1 MRLFVAIPVPEEIK
15 QYAYAI
21 RNELEFLNPDIKW
34 VEYQNYHLTLKF
46 LGEVEDYK
54 IDRVQKCLMQAAESS
69 TPFVLRLSHLGF
81 FPNRR
86 HPRVLWI
93 GVKGE
98 LDKADFLGERI
109 DAYLNELGFEDDK
122 KRTFHLTLGRIRSER
137 NQNKLI
143 EKIYEINQNIT
154 EYKFAVNN
162 FLLMESYLYSDGPV
176 YKVNHSFELK
186 G

>member
-1 MRLFVAIPVPEEIK
+1 MRLFVAIPVPEEVK

-21 RNELEFLNPDIKW
+21 RNKLEFLKADIKW
-34 VEYQNYHLTLKF
+34 VEYENYHLTLKF

-54 IDRVQKCLMQAAESS
+54 INRVQRCLMQAAESS
-69 TPFVLRLSHLGF
+69 PSFVLQLSDLGF

-122 KRTFHLTLGRIRSER
+122 KRTFHLTLGRIRSEK
-137 NQNKLI
+137 NQDKLI

-154 EYKFAVNN
+154 LHKFTVNN
-162 FLLMESYLYSDGPV
+162 FLLMESYLYSGGPV
-176 YKVNHSFELK
+176 YKVNYSFELK